1 MVVSVA
7 INIVVGGV
15 SVLCL
20 YITYFRPLFIKNLE
34 GASAVSSG
42 AHPLRKCARVSFDKK
57 VAWPQSLGSGSSD
70 RGTMIYRDGN
80 AAYVNEI

>member
-1 MVVSVA
+1 MVFAVF
-7 INIVVGGV
+7 
-15 SVLCL
+15 CL
-20 YITYFRPLFIKNLE
+20 YITYFWPLVIKSLE
-34 GASAVSSG
+34 GASAVSLG
-42 AHPLRKCARVSFDKK
+42 ADLRRKCERVFFDKK